1 VGLAYAAICP
11 HRAEN
16 QTPAQT
22 KTGLV
27 QRTRGFILN
36 DTELRDKILDFLLE
50 NGETKS
56 RDVHVVG
63 SSNKTVGNN
72 LIRMFDAGVLSRR
85 KVDKKFVYSIRDRE
99 DFYLNNE
106 PGYAY
111 YLRNLP
117 REMSHEQR

>member
-1 VGLAYAAICP
+1 M
-11 HRAEN
+11 
-16 QTPAQT
+16 
-22 KTGLV
+22 
-27 QRTRGFILN
+27 N